1 MKSGL
6 LFCFG
11 GLGDLL
17 VALPSI
23 RLLRKVFPEHFL
35 SLVCRAEYGRL
46 LREARV
52 VDVVLPVDDSRWLPL
67 FDEQPQPPEDFRQ
80 WLSGFDFIVGWLQ
93 RETSRALLRKTLSW
107 PVSNRHWIVYDPQSR
122 IPVSR
127 YFFDQTLAL
136 VCDRPGANATL
147 EDCGRLPLLKKDGR
161 ERGAPEEAQRVVRPQ
176 PFTVIHPGSGSER
189 KCWPLENFLEIIAI
203 LHQKEIEGFLIT
215 GEAEARMEKEIQ
227 GSTLPP
233 GWPWLRRP
241 PLQRLAR
248 LLQEAEFYLGNDSGV
263 THLAAAC
270 GTPGLAVFRK
280 DLEIAWRPYGR
291 INVLSDEDISA
302 VTVDSVWK
310 AVSRRLQKK

>member
-23 RLLRKVFPEHFL
+23 GLLRKVFPEYFF
-35 SLVCRAEYGRL
+35 SLICRAESGRL
-46 LREARV
+46 LREAGV
-52 VDVVLPVDDSRWLPL
+52 VDAVLSVDDSRWLPL

-80 WLSGFDFIVGWLQ
+80 WLSGVDFIVGWLQ
-93 RETSRALLRKTLSW
+93 RETSRALMPKFLSW

-136 VCDRPGANATL
+136 VRGRPGANATL
-147 EDCGRLPLLKKDGR
+147 EDCGRLPSLKKEGWAS
-161 ERGAPEEAQRVVRPQ
+161 GALEEAQRVTWPKT
-176 PFTVIHPGSGSER
+176 FAIIHPGSGSEK
-189 KCWPLENFLEIIAI
+189 KCWPFENFLEVLAI
-203 LHQKEIEGFLIT
+203 LHQKGIGGFLVT
-215 GEAEARMEKEIQ
+215 GEAEARMENEIQ
-227 GSTLPP
+227 GSALPP
-233 GWPWLRRP
+233 GWAWLRRP
-241 PLQRLAR
+241 SLQRLAR
-248 LLQEAEFYLGNDSGV
+248 LLHEAEFYLGNDSGV

-291 INVLSDEDISA
+291 IDVLSDEDISS
-302 VTVDSVWK
+302 VTVDSVRK

>member
-23 RLLRKVFPEHFL
+23 RLLRKVFPEHFF

-46 LREARV
+46 FREARV
-52 VDVVLPVDDSRWLPL
+52 VDAVLPVDDSRWLPL

-107 PVSNRHWIVYDPQSR
+107 PVFSRRWIVYDPHSM

-127 YFFDQTLAL
+127 YFFDQTSAL
-136 VCDRPGANATL
+136 VCDRPGVSATL
-147 EDCGRLPLLKKDGR
+147 EDCGRLPILKKEGR
-161 ERGAPEEAQRVVRPQ
+161 ESGAPEEAQRVVLPRA
-176 PFTVIHPGSGSER
+176 FTVVHPGSGSEK
-189 KCWPLENFLEIIAI
+189 KCWPLENFLEIVAM
-203 LHQKEIEGFLIT
+203 LHQKGIEGFLIT

-227 GSTLPP
+227 RSALPP
-233 GWPWLRRP
+233 GWAWLCRP
-241 PLQRLAR
+241 SLLRLAG

-280 DLEIAWRPYGR
+280 DLEIAWRPYGQ
-291 INVLSDEDISA
+291 IVVLSGEDISA
-302 VTVDSVWK
+302 IMVDWVWK
-310 AVSRRLQKK
+310 AGSSRLQKK

>member
-1 MKSGL
+1 M
-6 LFCFG
+6 
-11 GLGDLL
+11 D
-17 VALPSI
+17 A
-23 RLLRKVFPEHFL
+23 
-35 SLVCRAEYGRL
+35 
-46 LREARV
+46 
-52 VDVVLPVDDSRWLPL
+52 VLPVDDSRWLPL

-93 RETSRALLRKTLSW
+93 RDTSRTRMPKMLSW
-107 PVSNRHWIVYDPQSR
+107 AVSNRHWIVYDPQSR

-136 VCDRPGANATL
+136 VHERPGANATL
-147 EDCGRLPLLKKDGR
+147 EECGRLPSLKKEGR
-161 ERGAPEEAQRVVRPQ
+161 ASGVQEEAQWVTWPKT
-176 PFTVIHPGSGSER
+176 FTIIHPGSGSEK
-189 KCWPLENFLEIIAI
+189 KCWALENFLEVIAM
-203 LHQKEIEGFLIT
+203 LHQRGIEGFLIT
-215 GEAEARMEKEIQ
+215 GEAEVRMENEIQ

-233 GWPWLRRP
+233 GWAWLRRP
-241 PLQRLAR
+241 SLQRLAR
-248 LLQEAEFYLGNDSGV
+248 IMREAEFYLGNDSGV

-310 AVSRRLQKK
+310 AVSYRLQKK